1 LALGT
6 IINIQKY
13 SIHDGPGIRTTVFL
27 KGCPLN
33 CWWCHNPESQNPTPE
48 IMFFKEK
55 CTGCGSCFKRCPTK
69 AIELVEGY
77 PVTYKTK
84 CTLCG
89 KCSDFC
95 PSSARELVG
104 KDISIKDLMSEIIK
118 DEVFYEESNGGVT
131 FSGGEPL
138 MHADYLSNILN
149 ICKEKNIHTTIDTSG
164 YAAWSQFEKIIDK
177 VDLFLFDIKHMNN
190 KKHLEYTGVSN
201 NVILEN
207 LKKLSER
214 GSNIY
219 IRMPIIAGIN
229 DDDENIDN
237 AVEFI
242 SKLNIIH
249 VDLLPYHKMGM
260 DKYRRLDR
268 SYKLSGLE
276 KPTEEV
282 IAKIAEKFKSAGIK
296 IKIGGSVL

>member
-1 LALGT
+1 VNYLGLGT

-13 SIHDGPGIRTTVFL
+13 SIHDGPGIRTTVFF

-55 CTGCGSCFKRCPTK
+55 CTGCGMCLKRCPQN
-69 AIELVEGY
+69 ALDLVEGY
-77 PVTYKTK
+77 PVTSEIN

-104 KDISIKDLMSEIIK
+104 KDISVKDLTREIIK
-118 DEVFYEESNGGVT
+118 DEIFYEESNGGVT

-138 MHADYLSNILN
+138 MHADYLNDVLK
-149 ICKEKNIHTTIDTSG
+149 ICKDKNIHTTIDTCG
-164 YAAWSQFEKIIDK
+164 YADFEKLEKIIDN
-177 VDLFLFDIKHMNN
+177 VDLFLFDIKHMDNE
-190 KKHLEYTGVSN
+190 KHLEYTGVSN
-201 NVILEN
+201 LIILEN
-207 LKKLSER
+207 LKNLSQKC
-214 GSNIY
+214 SNIH

-229 DDDENIDN
+229 DDDANIN
-237 AVEFI
+237 AAVDFI
-242 SKLNIIH
+242 SNLNIIQ

-260 DKYRRLDR
+260 DKYIRLNMK
-268 SYKLSGLE
+268 YKLSGLE
-276 KPTEEV
+276 KPSDEIMEN
-282 IAKIAEKFKSAGIK
+282 IAEKFRTAGIK
-296 IKIGGSVL
+296 IKMGG